1 MVWDSRIDEKLRNI
15 DAYNGGKE
23 DGIEEGL
30 EQGIKQG
37 IKQNQEQMIL
47 EFYKNNV
54 SIDIIAKSSGL
65 TVSEVEDIINSD
77 SKK

>member
-23 DGIEEGL
+23 DGIEEGI
-30 EQGIKQG
+30 EQG

-47 EFYKNNV
+47 ELYKNNV

-65 TVSEVEDIINSD
+65 TVSEVEDIINS
-77 SKK
+77 KA